1 MLSGHVSLMSTPPHV
16 TTAIFTAPPSNSG
29 PRTSRSIRWFRRLAP
44 ALALMLCSWLVMP
57 GSVAH
62 ATSADEWS
70 KAAGL
75 SATDY
80 FVGQY
85 RNADNQTA
93 YCTDFDKLSPRY
105 AEDYDGGH
113 SGPFVRSDG
122 QALGTQENA
131 ALSYLLNRWGATSN
145 NEDAAAVQLSVWAM
159 TSPGMAWDSAKMKKF
174 IEHED
179 LPGRVVHRAK
189 SMTRTAHDNAGPY
202 NVRII
207 LGDASGAGLIG
218 KAAVAVLGADGTP
231 VEGLKV
237 KAKVDG
243 GFTFGNGK
251 STTSWTSGTRQ
262 QMLQLDRTALGS
274 GGLRVTVSE
283 TPGAGVRWL
292 EPTHGDAQRLLTAA
306 VLQPRKAASKLAALP
321 AFQPKVTTKTSAA
334 RVEPGGQLHDILKV
348 SVAET
353 GQDSPTRWLRQPTTG
368 KPLSVEVTST
378 LWGPLDQE
386 PGLSNAVP
394 DKTPKVGTVVTRV
407 DGPGTYKT
415 PSLTV
420 AGPGYYVWT
429 ETIDPASTRPQ
440 QAAPFIEPW
449 QSQFGIADETT
460 LVPWKLK
467 VRTEL
472 PQHEVVVGDSVT
484 DLVTVSGLPGTASSG
499 DRGRIR
505 LTMYGPLEQRPHE
518 RLERPEE
525 APVFAEVRIP
535 AKNGQQ
541 RSGTFGPFVEPGC
554 YTVVASYAGDERA
567 LPYTSAYGIPD
578 ETVCVSPKPQPENEP
593 EPEQS
598 QPGSPGKSPKPSPG
612 EAPTPDQVPNPE
624 PSDSPAAPA
633 GTPRATEP
641 SAQEPTISRP
651 QHLAETGASLNL
663 MAAGGIMA
671 TGLGLSCGILSWR
684 RRT

>member
-1 MLSGHVSLMSTPPHV
+1 MT
-16 TTAIFTAPPSNSG
+16 
-29 PRTSRSIRWFRRLAP
+29 
-44 ALALMLCSWLVMP
+44 
-57 GSVAH
+57 GSAAH
-62 ATSADEWS
+62 ATSGHEWS

-75 SATDY
+75 SGTDD

-85 RNADNQTA
+85 RNSDGQTA
-93 YCTDFDKLSPRY
+93 YCTDFDKLAPLY

-122 QALGTQENA
+122 QALSTQENA

-159 TSPGMAWDSAKMKKF
+159 TSPGMAWGSPKMKKF
-174 IEHED
+174 LAHED
-179 LPGRVVHRAK
+179 LPDRVVHRAK

-202 NVRII
+202 SVRII
-207 LGDASGAGLIG
+207 LGDASGSGLIG
-218 KAAVAVLGADGTP
+218 KAAVAVLGAGGSP

-251 STTSWTSGTRQ
+251 STTSWTSGARQ
-262 QMLQLDRTALGS
+262 QMLQLERTALGS
-274 GGLRVTVSE
+274 GGVRITVPE
-283 TPGAGVRWL
+283 TPDGGVHWL
-292 EPTHGDAQRLLTAA
+292 EPAHGDAQRLLTAS
-306 VLQPRKAASKLAALP
+306 VLQPRKAASELSALP

-334 RVEPGGQLHDILKV
+334 KVEPGGQLHDILKV
-348 SVAET
+348 SVAES
-353 GQDSPTRWLRQPTTG
+353 GQNSPTRWLHQPTTG
-368 KPLSVEVTST
+368 DPLSMEVTST
-378 LWGPLDQE
+378 LWGPLDQK
-386 PGLSNAVP
+386 PGLRNAIP

-429 ETIDPASTRPQ
+429 GTIDPASTRPQ
-440 QAAPFIEPW
+440 QAARFVEPW
-449 QSQFGIADETT
+449 QSKFGIADETT

-472 PQHEVVVGDSVT
+472 SQHEVVVGDSVT
-484 DLVTVSGLPGTASSG
+484 DLVTVSGLPETASSQ

-505 LTMYGPLEQRPHE
+505 LTMYGPLEQKLDE
-518 RLERPEE
+518 RLDAPEK
-525 APVFAEVRIP
+525 APVFAEVRVP
-535 AKNGQQ
+535 ANNGQQ
-541 RSGTFGPFVEPGC
+541 RSGTFGPFTESGC
-554 YTVVASYAGDERA
+554 YTVVASYAGDERT

-593 EPEQS
+593 EP
-598 QPGSPGKSPKPSPG
+598 
-612 EAPTPDQVPNPE
+612 PE
-624 PSDSPAAPA
+624 HTQPAAAA
-633 GTPRATEP
+633 GTPKGPEP

-651 QHLAETGASLNL
+651 QQLAETGASLNL